1 MPTTLKWIGGQI
13 SRAQINTITVSGTP
27 AAGNVATV
35 TMNSKSIT
43 YTVLTGDAIA
53 DVATGL
59 VALLNAAVDGEFKLI
74 SWTSSAAVI
83 TATAA
88 TPGVPFTTT
97 GGSTLTVASTGG
109 GATTLTAASVQT
121 NLSPND
127 VNDTAN
133 WSAGALPAAG
143 DTVYVENTDQG
154 MYWNLSALSAIT
166 VAVLKFRNT
175 FAPTDRQCWVG
186 NPTIHPDLNFREFR
200 GTELTLQGATVLE
213 VDMSD
218 QAQAG
223 AFRFNVSAASCAL
236 KVLGSGGGTIGS
248 EQVSWRGTHATTNA
262 IEVYGGSLVID
273 PIHFSSS
280 GTAVLQTIK
289 AISAA
294 IRLEAGVTV
303 NTSADIRDTTLDTR
317 VAVPALTLNGEDC
330 AAAVRDA
337 ATCTTLIIEAGSV
350 NWISTGTISNLKVG
364 SGGAISFDG
373 GKGAVTVGS
382 GTDTAVLQEA
392 STYIDR
398 NQRTLPF
405 GANYFLLNR
414 CGLAGVTVDFG
425 EHIRLHPVAG
435 A

>member
-1 MPTTLKWIGGQI
+1 MAVVKWIGAQI
-13 SRAQINTITVSGTP
+13 SRPQINTITVSGTP
-27 AAGNVATV
+27 AAGNSAAV
-35 TMNSKSIT
+35 TMNGKIVT
-43 YTVLTGDAIA
+43 YTVVTGDTTTTIA
-53 DVATGL
+53 TNL
-59 VALLNAAVDGEFKLI
+59 VSALNSAVDGEFKLVI
-74 SWTSSAAVI
+74 WTSSAAVI

-88 TPGVPFTTT
+88 TAGVPFTAT
-97 GGSTLTVASTGG
+97 GGSTLTVTPTGG

-127 VNDTAN
+127 ANDVLN
-133 WSAGALPAAG
+133 YSSGALPSTG
-143 DTVYVENTDQG
+143 DTLYAESTDQG
-154 MYWNLSALSAIT
+154 IYWNLAALA
-166 VAVLKFRNT
+166 AVTLAVVKFRNT

-200 GTELTLQGATVLE
+200 GTEWAPQGATILE
-213 VDMSD
+213 IDLND
-218 QAQAG
+218 QAQGG
-223 AFRFNVSAASCAL
+223 AFRINVNSASCAL
-236 KVLGSGGGTIGS
+236 KVLGSGGGTIGD
-248 EQVSWRGTHATTNA
+248 EQVSWRGTHATTNT

-289 AISAA
+289 AISAS

-317 VAVPALTLNGEDC
+317 ATVPALTLNGENC
-330 AAAVRDA
+330 AAAVRDT

-364 SGGAISFDG
+364 SDGSISFDG

-382 GTDTAVLQEA
+382 GTGTAVLQED

-398 NQRTLPF
+398 NQRTLPL
-405 GANYFLLNR
+405 GSNYLLLNR
-414 CGLAGVTVDFG
+414 CGLEGITMDFG
-425 EHIRLHPVAG
+425 EHLYLNPVVG
-435 A
+435 P